1 MSPRP
6 RLFGWL
12 KEAPPS
18 SRRALAAASLG
29 WMLDSFDIMIYALVL
44 AHMMKDL
51 GMSKGTA
58 GLMSSLTLLASAAG
72 GVLFGVLADRKG
84 RTWSLRASVLIYSVF
99 TAACGLASTVPMLA
113 VFRVFLGLG
122 MGGEW
127 SSGAALVTETW
138 PAEHRGKAM
147 GFVQS
152 FWAVGYAL
160 AALVTAVVLPIGG
173 WRAVFFVGVL
183 PALLIFWI
191 QKKVEEPALWK
202 EHRQAT
208 SAGTATSGVRGVVRG
223 RLLGITTAVTIMNA
237 FTLFAWWGFNTWI
250 PGYLSLSQNQG
261 GIGLSSW
268 MTSSLVFFMQFGM
281 WLGYLTFGYICD
293 SVGRKK
299 TYIVYL
305 TAAAVFIVLYAN
317 VSRPLLL
324 FLLGPFVAFFGTGYF
339 SGFGALTAELYPTR
353 VRATLQGFTYNIG
366 RVVSAIAPLAIGTLA
381 QERGFGTAFLLAAG
395 AFLAAAAMWAFIP
408 ETRGRALE

>member
-1 MSPRP
+1 M
-6 RLFGWL
+6 
-12 KEAPPS
+12 
-18 SRRALAAASLG
+18 AASLG
-29 WMLDSFDIMIYALVL
+29 WMLDSFDVMIYALVL

-51 GMSKGTA
+51 GMGKGTA

-72 GVLFGVLADRKG
+72 GVIFGVLADKRG

-99 TAACGLASTVPMLA
+99 TAACGLATTVPMLA
-113 VFRVFLGLG
+113 VFRIFLGLG

-160 AALVTAVVLPIGG
+160 AALVTAVVLPLGG

-191 QKKVEEPALWK
+191 RKKVEEPSIWK
-202 EHRQAT
+202 EHKAE
-208 SAGTATSGVRGVVRG
+208 ASGKPKVRVRGVLRG
-223 RLLGITTAVTIMNA
+223 PLLGITAAVTVMNA

-250 PGYLSLSQNQG
+250 PGYLSLSQGEG

-293 SVGRKK
+293 AVGRKK
-299 TYIVYL
+299 TYVVYL
-305 TAAAVFIVLYAN
+305 LAAAAFIVLYAN
-317 VSRPLLL
+317 VRGPLVL
-324 FLLGPFVAFFGTGYF
+324 FFLGPFVAFFGTGYF
-339 SGFGALTAELYPTR
+339 SGFGALTAELYPTG

-366 RVVSAIAPLAIGTLA
+366 RVVSAVAPLAIGTLA
-381 QERGFGTAFLLAAG
+381 EEKGFGTAFLLAAG
-395 AFLAAAAMWAFIP
+395 AFVAAAAMWTVIP

>member
-1 MSPRP
+1 M
-6 RLFGWL
+6 
-12 KEAPPS
+12 KEAPRS
-18 SRRALAAASLG
+18 SRRALFAASLG
-29 WMLDSFDIMIYALVL
+29 WMLDSFDVMIYALVL

-51 GMSKGTA
+51 GMGKGTA

-84 RTWSLRASVLIYSVF
+84 RTWSLRASVLIYSIF

-113 VFRVFLGLG
+113 VFRIFLGLG

-160 AALVTAVVLPIGG
+160 AALVAALILPLWG
-173 WRAVFFVGVL
+173 WRAVFFIGVL

-191 QKKVEEPALWK
+191 QKKVDEPAIWK
-202 EHRQAT
+202 EHR
-208 SAGTATSGVRGVVRG
+208 AGAASEAKVRVRDVVRG
-223 RLLGITTAVTIMNA
+223 RLLGITAAVTVMNA

-250 PGYLSLSQNQG
+250 PGYLSLAQSQG
-261 GIGLSSW
+261 GIGLDSW
-268 MTSSLVFFMQFGM
+268 MTSALVFFMQFGM

-293 SVGRKK
+293 AAGRKR
-299 TYIVYL
+299 TYIVFL
-305 TAAAVFIVLYAN
+305 LVAAGFIVLYAN
-317 VSRPLLL
+317 VTGPLVL
-324 FLLGPFVAFFGTGYF
+324 FFLGPFVAFFGTGYF
-339 SGFGALTAELYPTR
+339 SGFGALTAELYPTGI
-353 VRATLQGFTYNIG
+353 RATLQGFTYNIG
-366 RVVSAIAPLAIGTLA
+366 RIVSALAPLAIGTLA
-381 QERGFGTAFLLAAG
+381 QERGFGTAFLLAGG
-395 AFLAAAAMWAFIP
+395 AFVAAAATWVFIP
-408 ETRGRALE
+408 ETRGRDLR